1 MSNSATDQTLPTSR
15 QAILVMGMHRSGTS
29 ALAGV
34 LARAGCDA
42 PLDLMDARPMNA
54 KGFYESE
61 AISKMNED
69 LMQAA
74 GSAWF
79 NWQRLDADW
88 FDGPGADPFR
98 KMAADHLA
106 AVFPTARR
114 AVLKDPRIC
123 RLIPF
128 WEPCLHKAEM
138 TPKYLHIHRHP
149 LEVARS
155 LHFWAGYSQNYGMIL
170 WLRYQLDAE
179 LATRGK
185 TRLFTSYQQL
195 MTDWSQVLKQAD
207 TVLDL
212 GMGPVPPDAT
222 KEIDAFLDRD
232 LNHMAVHDPVPEQG
246 EELTSWVTRT
256 FEIVQAWAETGE
268 SLQDLDSLDEIRRA
282 FDRATPEFAALVEE
296 GRQNDLKLKAR
307 MMNENAMLSKLDVVQ
322 VDVNRLADQVKRL
335 EHQEAEGTARFEA
348 LRSELEAARVAAAR
362 AEALLSQ
369 RDDIISALREELSQT
384 RARADAAA
392 VAGEEH
398 LRNLRAEKIRST
410 SDMQNRL
417 AQALRDNR
425 AATDAALG
433 RAHEEIAAMRAERDA
448 ALHRVDDVLA
458 SNSWRVTAPMRKI
471 VTALHRTRG

>member
-15 QAILVMGMHRSGTS
+15 QAVLVMGMHRSGTS

-42 PLDLMDARPMNA
+42 PLDLMDAKPMNA

-79 NWQRLDADW
+79 NWQRLDAGW
-88 FDGPGADPFR
+88 FDGPEVDPFR
-98 KMAADHLA
+98 KMAADQLA
-106 AVFPTARR
+106 AVYPTARR

-128 WEPCLHKAEM
+128 WEPCLHQAGMK
-138 TPKYLHIHRHP
+138 PKYLHIHRHP
-149 LEVARS
+149 LEVVRS

-185 TRLFTSYQQL
+185 TRFFTSYQHL
-195 MTDWSQVLKQAD
+195 MTDWSQVLEKAD
-207 TVLDL
+207 AVLDL
-212 GMGPVPPDAT
+212 GMGPVPPDAAR
-222 KEIDAFLDRD
+222 EVDAFLDRD
-232 LNHMAVHDPVPEQG
+232 LNHMAVHDPMPEQG
-246 EELTSWVTRT
+246 EELTSWVLRS
-256 FEIVQAWAETGE
+256 FEIVQTWAEKGE
-268 SLQDLDSLDEIRRA
+268 NLQDWDSLDEIRCD
-282 FDRATPEFAALVEE
+282 FDKATPEFAALVEE

-322 VDVNRLADQVKRL
+322 VDVNRLSDQVKRL
-335 EHQEAEGTARFEA
+335 EHQDAEGTTRFEA
-348 LRSELEAARVAAAR
+348 LHGELEAARVSAAR
-362 AEALLSQ
+362 AEASLSKS
-369 RDDIISALREELSQT
+369 DDIIAALREELSLT

-392 VAGEEH
+392 VTGEEH
-398 LRNLRAEKIRST
+398 LRNLRAEKLRST
-410 SDMQNRL
+410 SNMQNSL
-417 AQALRDNR
+417 DQALRANR
-425 AATDAALG
+425 ADTDAALG
-433 RAHEEIAAMRAERDA
+433 RAHAEIAAMRAERDA
-448 ALHRVDDVLA
+448 ALRRVDDVMA
-458 SNSWRVTAPMRKI
+458 SSSWRVTAPMRKI
-471 VTALHRTRG
+471 VTALRRSRG